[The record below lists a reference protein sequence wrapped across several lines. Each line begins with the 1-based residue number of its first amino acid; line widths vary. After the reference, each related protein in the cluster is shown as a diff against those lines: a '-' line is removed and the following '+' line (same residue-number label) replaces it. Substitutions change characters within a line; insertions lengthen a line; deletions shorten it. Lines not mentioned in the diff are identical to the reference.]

1 MRVAR
6 LLNIGVCTLV
16 VFPMLVSLAS
26 AHHSTAGMDNK
37 TELSLRGVVV
47 QYVWR
52 NPHVVVQWDVKDET
66 GKVVRWTGQLSSPT
80 TMMQAGMNRESLK
93 IGDEVVIGVNPSKTG
108 EPQCV
113 IRTIKDAAGKVILSR
128 LTPE

>member
-1 MRVAR
+1 
-6 LLNIGVCTLV
+6 
-16 VFPMLVSLAS
+16 MLVSRAS

-37 TELSLRGVVV
+37 TELALRGVVA

-52 NPHVVVQWDVKDET
+52 NPHVIVQWDVKDET

-80 TMMQAGMNRESLK
+80 TMMQAGMNREALK
-93 IGDEVVIGVNPSKTG
+93 IGDEVIIGVNPSKTG